1 MQEIEAILDNLAD
14 LTGLMVIWK
23 EANGSGCGFSAR
35 HTFHLC
41 GFCNAVKSS
50 PELLQHCSRND
61 SQLLAREAAQRH
73 APFLHRCH
81 AGATELVIPL
91 FENGRCRELLLAGVF
106 RSAESN
112 CPYPEQEAAFTAL
125 PCRNADTLRTV
136 ERLLASLV
144 PLLRERRDR
153 ARLAEAGRTVRDA
166 RIAAVLAALR
176 GNPGEK
182 FTAAAF
188 ARRSN
193 LSESRFIHLF
203 KQETGLSFSDC
214 LRRERLREARRLLT
228 ETDLPLS
235 QIAPAC
241 GFHDQSHLGNA
252 FRQETGLTPRAFRRR
267 FGREKNF

>member
-61 SQLLAREAAQRH
+61 SQLLAREAAQRR

-125 PCRNADTLRTV
+125 PCR
-136 ERLLASLV
+136 
-144 PLLRERRDR
+144 ERRYSADR
-153 ARLAEAGRTVRDA
+153 RTAAGVARPASPGTARPRRLAEAGRTVRDA

>member
-50 PELLQHCSRND
+50 PELLQRCSRND
-61 SQLLAREAAQRH
+61 SQLLAREAGQRR

-153 ARLAEAGRTVRDA
+153 ARLAEAG
-166 RIAAVLAALR
+166 LAATGTSPDDRLVEVVELEADHPYFIGCQFHPEFKSR
-176 GNPGEK
+176 PRKAHPLFNGLV
-182 FTAAAF
+182 AAA
-188 ARRSN
+188 
-193 LSESRFIHLF
+193 LQH
-203 KQETGLSFSDC
+203 
-214 LRRERLREARRLLT
+214 
-228 ETDLPLS
+228 
-235 QIAPAC
+235 
-241 GFHDQSHLGNA
+241 
-252 FRQETGLTPRAFRRR
+252 RQ
-267 FGREKNF
+267 GR